1 MPPVDEF
8 RLLVLED
15 NEEELGRFSRN
26 IEEFNETSD
35 IKFHHTETRTSNEAI
50 QSLNIRRFDCAL
62 LDLRVPSAP
71 GEEQHGDQG
80 NKTLQQIV
88 AGYALPVVVHS
99 AYRYELDESFQHIPF
114 KVIDK
119 EVESHRDALRWFVE
133 QAPLMA
139 AVRETRKRIQA
150 QTANVFFKAIWPRWS
165 RDDGITLEGDA
176 LHDVISRQIVSYISE
191 KLSIPGSGPDGHH
204 LHEFYFVPP
213 LREGRL
219 YTGDLINHDG
229 HVHVIVTPQCNIANS
244 YPGHF
249 LLARCKDISGKWSD
263 CRQLIAGN
271 KGQPSNKVKDKVADW
286 ATQKVDISEHFLPP
300 CDDLGPW
307 LVDFKTVVSIPKAEA
322 EILVANRFA
331 SITPQFIPN
340 LIQRWASYMGRVG
353 QPDLNRSDL
362 IAHIVSE

>member
-1 MPPVDEF
+1 MAPVDEF

-26 IEEFNETSD
+26 IEEFNENSD
-35 IKFHHTETRTSNEAI
+35 IIFHHTATRTAREAI
-50 QSLNIRRFDCAL
+50 QSLDIHRFDCAL
-62 LDLRVPSAP
+62 LDLRVPEDA
-71 GEEQHGDQG
+71 GGVQHEDEG
-80 NKTLQQIV
+80 NKTLQRVV

-99 AYRYELDESFQHIPF
+99 AYRNELDESFQHIPF
-114 KVIDK
+114 EVIDK
-119 EVESHRDALRWFVE
+119 DVESHRDALKWFVE

-165 RDDGITLEGDA
+165 RDDGITLKGNA
-176 LHDVISRQIVSYISE
+176 LHGVISRQIISYISE
-191 KLSIPGSGPDGHH
+191 QMSLPGDGTGGHH

-213 LREGRL
+213 LREERL
-219 YTGDLINHDG
+219 HTGDLINRDG

-244 YPGHF
+244 DPDHF
-249 LLARCKDISGKWSD
+249 LLARCKDISGEWSEN
-263 CRQLIAGN
+263 RRLIADN

-300 CDDLGPW
+300 CDHLGPW
-307 LVDFKTVVSIPKAEA
+307 LVDFKTVISVPKAEA
-322 EILVANRFA
+322 GNLVANRFA

-362 IAHIVSE
+362 IAHITSE